1 MALRR
6 PPTTFSDEIS
16 AADLAANSV
25 GASELADNAVDTA
38 AIANDAVDAT
48 KIATGAVVAD
58 GLGADS
64 VTAPAIATGAVVAD
78 GIGAGAVV
86 TAGLGVNAVT
96 SAKIANDTIEV
107 NPHIIPGM
115 LYPAMK
121 DSGGVERLS
130 DGVTALAASTVGPAG
145 STITSSKYGTVQ
157 ADGKMY
163 YFTSIQGSKP
173 IHDPRIGAHYGC
185 QRFDTKTL
193 QEIPEQSAAN
203 NTHINRVDGR
213 ENVRVN
219 SGRGTRA
226 YFNAHGSYIH
236 LSDTASYMEITGY
249 FSDMNILTWSDANHQ
264 YRWTLDAAAEHG
276 TSFGN
281 TISAAPHASRWTSPA
296 SLVNLEG
303 LSSAATL
310 GIHTIKIR
318 RHSTDS
324 SIYGFEFIVQD
335 TTTAS
340 GTQAAQTLPKV
351 QIHPQ
356 NVVSYGKRFS
366 IDDSGLHFN
375 PFAIKTDFLLIASLN
390 LNKP

>member
-6 PPTTFSDEIS
+6 PPTTFSDEIT
-16 AADLAANSV
+16 AGDLAANSV
-25 GASELADNAVDTA
+25 GASELADNAVDSD
-38 AIANDAVDAT
+38 AIAAN
-48 KIATGAVVAD
+48 
-58 GLGADS
+58 
-64 VTAPAIATGAVVAD
+64 
-78 GIGAGAVV
+78 AVV
-86 TAGLGVNAVT
+86 TAKIADSTGASDGITTAKLATDAVT
-96 SAKIANDTIEV
+96 TAKITDGHITTAKVADSAVTTAKVATATFTDNIEV
-107 NPHIIPGM
+107 KPHIIPGM

-203 NTHINRVDGR
+203 STHINRVDGR
-213 ENVRVN
+213 ENVRTN

-226 YFNAHGSYIH
+226 YYNAHGSYIH

-249 FSDMNILTWSDANHQ
+249 FSDMNILTWCDANHQ

-356 NVVSYGKRFS
+356 NVVSYGKKFS
-366 IDDSGLHFN
+366 IDDS
-375 PFAIKTDFLLIASLN
+375 
-390 LNKP
+390 